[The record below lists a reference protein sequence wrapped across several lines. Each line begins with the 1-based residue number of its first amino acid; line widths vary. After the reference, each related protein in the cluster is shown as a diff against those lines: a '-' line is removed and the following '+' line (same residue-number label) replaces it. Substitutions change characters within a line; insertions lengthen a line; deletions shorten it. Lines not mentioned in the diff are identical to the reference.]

1 MFSAVERWLRI
12 RLRLTE
18 SEGQGTNR
26 MAVGS
31 GLALMRGCELLLTCH
46 HEANWMTQ
54 SQRAALFELSRY
66 HPGRYVPA
74 WCRWNCLNQGRY
86 TSEMPGS
93 NEAGSDSEAGSDAL
107 EIDHEGRPSRSY
119 RWFPGWTMLGISG
132 AAQFMSA
139 PGQSYSVA
147 AFKDPMQTGLNV
159 SETQY
164 SFAYACATVVS
175 ACLLPY
181 VGKLVD
187 RFGARIMLSAIAAG
201 LTAACWMMSQV
212 DSLNDLYFGFIF
224 VRSLG
229 QGALSLVSVWIVGE
243 WFERRRGIATAMAG
257 LGGGLSVM
265 IIPLFNNWLIE
276 NYAWQSA
283 WQGLSCG
290 VWAMLMIPAVLIL
303 RDRPEDL
310 GLHPDGLTPDSKD
323 DDVDQAATDAS
334 SVAEDTGDLA
344 ADFAATT
351 KLAES
356 TEESSSTNPLTDRT
370 DAIATRQSA
379 ASSGPQITSYEDSWT
394 VHEVLRN
401 ATFWK
406 LICVP
411 ATSGLVGTG
420 LVIHQVKLLERHGLD
435 RTESLLMMT
444 LQAGFAT
451 LMQFPMGWL
460 TDRIPSRYILVA
472 AMMFLATATLL
483 VIDMP
488 VTWLAGVYALLL
500 GLHGSVMRS
509 TATVVWINY
518 YGRAHQGAVRGVAW
532 SAMILASAIGPLPL
546 AISNDFYSSYEPA
559 LMIFLALPMFA
570 AAAVWTAHP
579 PQRVE

>member
-1 MFSAVERWLRI
+1 
-12 RLRLTE
+12 
-18 SEGQGTNR
+18 
-26 MAVGS
+26 
-31 GLALMRGCELLLTCH
+31 
-46 HEANWMTQ
+46 MTRPRQ
-54 SQRAALFELSRY
+54 AALFEVIRY
-66 HPGRYVPA
+66 DLGRYVSA
-74 WCRWNCLNQGRY
+74 RCRWNCLNQGRY
-86 TSEMPGS
+86 VSEMPGS
-93 NEAGSDSEAGSDAL
+93 NEAGSDAKARSDGEARSDAL
-107 EIDHEGRPSRSY
+107 DIDHDGQPSRSY

-201 LTAACWMMSQV
+201 LTAACWMMSHV
-212 DSLNDLYFGFIF
+212 DSLNELYFGFIF

-243 WFERRRGIATAMAG
+243 WFERRRGIATALAG

-265 IIPLFNNWLIE
+265 VIPLFNNWLIE

-310 GLHPDGLTPDSKD
+310 GLHPDGLTPVSED
-323 DDVDQAATDAS
+323 DDVDPTSTDVDPAATDADS
-334 SVAEDTGDLA
+334 NADTSAGPGKTTIVAEVENENSNELDSNNLAPTGSDVA
-344 ADFAATT
+344 SNVERVADRAAT
-351 KLAES
+351 
-356 TEESSSTNPLTDRT
+356 
-370 DAIATRQSA
+370 
-379 ASSGPQITSYEDSWT
+379 SGPQITSYEDSWT
-394 VHEVLRN
+394 VYEVLRN

-406 LICVP
+406 LLCVP

-460 TDRIPSRYILVA
+460 TDRVPSRYILVA

-546 AISNDFYSSYEPA
+546 AISNDYYGAYEPA
-559 LMIFLALPMFA
+559 LIMFLALPMFA

>member
-1 MFSAVERWLRI
+1 
-12 RLRLTE
+12 
-18 SEGQGTNR
+18 

-31 GLALMRGCELLLTCH
+31 GLALLRGCELLLTHC
-46 HEANWMTQ
+46 HEANWITGPHQ
-54 SQRAALFELSRY
+54 AALFDLSRY
-66 HPGRYVPA
+66 HLGRYVSA

-93 NEAGSDSEAGSDAL
+93 NEAGSNSEVGSDAL

-175 ACLLPY
+175 ACLLPF

-212 DSLNDLYFGFIF
+212 ESLNDLYFGFIF

-310 GLHPDGLTPDSKD
+310 GLHPDGLTPDSED
-323 DDVDQAATDAS
+323 DDVDLAATDAS
-334 SVAEDTGDLA
+334 TSPDTA
-344 ADFAATT
+344 AGPATT
-351 KLAES
+351 TNLTEIENES
-356 TEESSSTNPLTDRT
+356 GVNSPAPVQIDVSANRE
-370 DAIATRQSA
+370 SA

-460 TDRIPSRYILVA
+460 TDRVPSRYILVA

-483 VIDMP
+483 IIDMP
-488 VTWLAGVYALLL
+488 VTWLAGVYALML

-546 AISNDFYSSYEPA
+546 AISNDYYGSYEPA
-559 LMIFLALPMFA
+559 LMMFLALPMFA

>member
-1 MFSAVERWLRI
+1 
-12 RLRLTE
+12 
-18 SEGQGTNR
+18 
-26 MAVGS
+26 
-31 GLALMRGCELLLTCH
+31 
-46 HEANWMTQ
+46 
-54 SQRAALFELSRY
+54 
-66 HPGRYVPA
+66 
-74 WCRWNCLNQGRY
+74 
-86 TSEMPGS
+86 MPGS
-93 NEAGSDSEAGSDAL
+93 NAADSAASD
-107 EIDHEGRPSRSY
+107 IDQKGRPSRSY

-147 AFKDPMQTGLNV
+147 AFKDPMQTGLDV

-164 SFAYACATVVS
+164 SFAYSCATVVS

-212 DSLNDLYFGFIF
+212 DSLNELYFGFIF

-243 WFERRRGIATAMAG
+243 WFERRRGIATALAG

-265 IIPLFNNWLIE
+265 VIPLFNNWLIE

-303 RDRPEDL
+303 RDRPEDI
-310 GLHPDGLTPDSKD
+310 GLHPDGLDPVSENGDIEQIEPS
-323 DDVDQAATDAS
+323 AS
-334 SVAEDTGDLA
+334 SATETAAGSIETTNLSENVDKLESNNLPSVDSDVASEVERTA
-344 ADFAATT
+344 A
-351 KLAES
+351 
-356 TEESSSTNPLTDRT
+356 
-370 DAIATRQSA
+370 
-379 ASSGPQITSYEDSWT
+379 SGPQITSYEDSWT
-394 VHEVLRN
+394 VPEVLRN

-406 LICVP
+406 LLCVP

-420 LVIHQVKLLERHGLD
+420 LVIHQIKLLERHGLD

-451 LMQFPMGWL
+451 LLQFPMGWL
-460 TDRIPSRYILVA
+460 TDRVPSRYILVA

-546 AISNDFYSSYEPA
+546 AISNDYYGAYEPA
-559 LMIFLALPMFA
+559 LIMFLALPVFA

-579 PQRVE
+579 PERVE

>member
-1 MFSAVERWLRI
+1 MTGPSDSKDVS
-12 RLRLTE
+12 
-18 SEGQGTNR
+18 SE
-26 MAVGS
+26 S
-31 GLALMRGCELLLTCH
+31 GLNDTADR
-46 HEANWMTQ
+46 
-54 SQRAALFELSRY
+54 R
-66 HPGRYVPA
+66 
-74 WCRWNCLNQGRY
+74 
-86 TSEMPGS
+86 
-93 NEAGSDSEAGSDAL
+93 
-107 EIDHEGRPSRSY
+107 Y

-212 DSLNDLYFGFIF
+212 ESLNELYVGFVF

-265 IIPLFNNWLIE
+265 TIPLFNNWLIE
-276 NYAWQSA
+276 NYAWQTA

-310 GLHPDGLTPDSKD
+310 GLHPDGLIPESEGDVEPVEAVSDPESLGTLDATATMKLSENADESDS
-323 DDVDQAATDAS
+323 VNSPSART
-334 SVAEDTGDLA
+334 VAA
-344 ADFAATT
+344 ADLVKAV
-351 KLAES
+351 
-356 TEESSSTNPLTDRT
+356 
-370 DAIATRQSA
+370 
-379 ASSGPQITSYEDSWT
+379 SSGPQITSYEDSWT
-394 VHEVLRN
+394 VDEVLRN

-406 LICVP
+406 LLCVP

-420 LVIHQVKLLERHGLD
+420 LVFHQVELLKRHGLD

-460 TDRIPSRYILVA
+460 TDRMPSRYILVA
-472 AMMFLATATLL
+472 AMVCLATATLL
-483 VIDMP
+483 VINMP
-488 VTWLAGVYALLL
+488 VVWLAGVYALLL

-546 AISNDFYSSYEPA
+546 AISNDYYGAYEPA
-559 LMIFLALPMFA
+559 LIMFLALPMFA

-579 PQRVE
+579 PQRAD

>member
-1 MFSAVERWLRI
+1 
-12 RLRLTE
+12 
-18 SEGQGTNR
+18 
-26 MAVGS
+26 
-31 GLALMRGCELLLTCH
+31 
-46 HEANWMTQ
+46 
-54 SQRAALFELSRY
+54 
-66 HPGRYVPA
+66 
-74 WCRWNCLNQGRY
+74 
-86 TSEMPGS
+86 MPGS
-93 NEAGSDSEAGSDAL
+93 NEAGSHNL
-107 EIDHEGRPSRSY
+107 QIDQEGRPSRSY

-147 AFKDPMQTGLNV
+147 AFKDPMQTGLKV

-164 SFAYACATVVS
+164 SLAYACATVVS

-212 DSLNDLYFGFIF
+212 DSLNELYFGFGF

-265 IIPLFNNWLIE
+265 TIPLFNNWLIE
-276 NYAWQSA
+276 NYGWQTA

-310 GLHPDGLTPDSKD
+310 GLHPDGLTPVSED
-323 DDVDQAATDAS
+323 DDVEQAETASDSKAEKPTGFTSTATEPENANEPGSNNPTPARNDA
-334 SVAEDTGDLA
+334 A
-344 ADFAATT
+344 ANLEKAA
-351 KLAES
+351 A
-356 TEESSSTNPLTDRT
+356 
-370 DAIATRQSA
+370 
-379 ASSGPQITSYEDSWT
+379 SGPQITSYEDSWT

-406 LICVP
+406 LLCVP

-420 LVIHQVKLLERHGLD
+420 LVMHQVKLLERHGLD

-460 TDRIPSRYILVA
+460 TDRVPSRFILVA

-546 AISNDFYSSYEPA
+546 AISNDYYGSYEPA
-559 LMIFLALPMFA
+559 LMMFLALPMFA